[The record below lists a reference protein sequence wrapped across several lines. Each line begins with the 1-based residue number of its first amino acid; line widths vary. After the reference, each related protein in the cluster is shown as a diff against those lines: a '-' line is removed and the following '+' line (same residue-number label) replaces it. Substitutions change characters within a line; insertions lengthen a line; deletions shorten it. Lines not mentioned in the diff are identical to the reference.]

1 MDILIHGITKKGGF
15 KMIKYIIIGH
25 IECSPLV
32 YEVTATTEEQ
42 AKLYAGFM
50 LAEKDVYKVEVKKSE
65 Q

>member
-1 MDILIHGITKKGGF
+1 
-15 KMIKYIIIGH
+15 MIKYIIIGH